1 MLTKDQIE
9 KAVPAHL
16 KSNIT
21 QSLVDLVNNISTD
34 PEFAESVRNNFIS
47 YTSVLKDGKF
57 KTEDYVH
64 AVAYVSYKVMGYTNQ
79 DAYARTFPQRYAA
92 LIAKGTVSKDIAA
105 YVSAYNKGKLVNL
118 ILEQTLVPTW
128 VLNQDLYQKAINVQ
142 ADLMANSMSDKVKC
156 EAANSLLTHLT
167 KPKEVGPLINFDM
180 RENSGMNEMRE
191 LLAKMAQKQQ
201 ELITGGVPTHIIAS
215 QSIIDVKAKDNGT
228 H

>member
-21 QSLVDLVNNISTD
+21 QSLVDLVNNVSGD
-34 PEFAESVRNNFIS
+34 PEFAEQVRQNFIS

-57 KTEDYVH
+57 KTEDYLN
-64 AVAYVSYKVMGYTNQ
+64 AVTYVSYKVMGYSNQ
-79 DAYARTFPQRYAA
+79 ESYAKTFPQRYAA
-92 LIAKGTVSKDIAA
+92 LVAKQTSSKDIAA

-118 ILEQTLVPTW
+118 ILEQTLVPSW

-142 ADLMANSMSDKVKC
+142 ADLMINSPNHKVRC

-167 KPKEVGPLINFDM
+167 KPKEVGPLLNIDM
-180 RENSGMNEMRE
+180 RESSGMNEMRE
-191 LLAKMAQKQQ
+191 LLAKMASTQQ
-201 ELITGGVPTHIIAS
+201 QLISSGVPTHVIAS
-215 QSIIDVKAKDNGT
+215 QDIIDVKAK
-228 H
+228 